1 MLVVSACTVCA
12 VKVAYVVSRFPQVSE
27 TFIVRELTQVDGEGI
42 EVILLSLFPPR
53 QPFVHPEAQ
62 PWLSRVRRISPIQA
76 GMGCAWWMTR
86 RPSALLRCAFAL
98 GWANRRRPSAMIRS
112 LVTVALAAGHAREL
126 RGTGVDH
133 IHAHFATYPAIAAW
147 VCAKLMDVTYSI
159 TAHAHDLFVD
169 QSYLEIVVADAR
181 LVVVISEFNR
191 SFLAPYVAK
200 SHTPVHLVHCG
211 VDPAAYRFRPRAPS
225 AEGAIDALCVASLEE
240 YKGHR
245 VLLEAL
251 ASGDEDTAR
260 LHLRLV
266 GSGPLEHEIRTM
278 VDRLG
283 LGERVQLLGSRS
295 EAEVAAMLEDADL
308 FVLPSIVAHDGQME
322 GIPVALMEA
331 LASGLPAIASR
342 LSGIPELV
350 QDGVTGVLVEPADVA
365 ALVGAFRRVCS
376 DPQATRA
383 RAQAGRALVER
394 EFNVS
399 RSGEQMRALFLA
411 LVPATP
417 AGRPRERSL
426 QHGVR

>member
-1 MLVVSACTVCA
+1 

-42 EVILLSLFPPR
+42 EVNLLSLFPPR
-53 QPFVHPEAQ
+53 QPFVHPEAR

-76 GMGCAWWMTR
+76 GVGCAWWMTR
-86 RPSALLRCAFAL
+86 RPAVLLRCALAL
-98 GWANRRRPSAMIRS
+98 VWANRRRPSQMIRS

-147 VCAKLMDVTYSI
+147 VCAKLVDVTYSI

-169 QSYLEIVVADAR
+169 QSYLEIVVADASF
-181 LVVVISEFNR
+181 VVTISEFNR

-200 SHTPVHLVHCG
+200 SHTPVQLVHCG
-211 VDPAAYRFRPRAPS
+211 VDPTAYRFRPRAPS
-225 AEGAIDALCVASLEE
+225 TEGAIDALCVASLEE

-245 VLLEAL
+245 VLLQAL
-251 ASGDEDTAR
+251 ASGEEVTAR
-260 LHLRLV
+260 VHLRLV
-266 GSGPLEHEIRTM
+266 GSGPLEPEIRAL

-308 FVLPSIVAHDGQME
+308 FVLPSIVADDGQME

-331 LASGLPAIASR
+331 LAAGLPAIASR

-350 QDGVTGVLVEPADVA
+350 QDGVTGVLVQPADVA
-365 ALVGAFRRVCS
+365 DLVAGFRRAAS
-376 DPQATRA
+376 DPRATRG

-399 RSGEQMRALFLA
+399 HSAEQMRDLFLA
-411 LVPATP
+411 PPSAVLAER
-417 AGRPRERSL
+417 AREGSL
-426 QHGVR
+426 EHGVR

>member
-1 MLVVSACTVCA
+1 MWDRAATVCA

-27 TFIVRELTQVDGEGI
+27 TFIVRELTQVDGEGV
-42 EVILLSLFPPR
+42 EVTLLSLFPPR
-53 QPFVHPEAQ
+53 QPFVHPEAK

-86 RPSALLRCAFAL
+86 RPSVLPRCAFAL
-98 GWANRRRPSAMIRS
+98 AWANRRRPSAMIRS

-147 VCAKLMDVTYSI
+147 VCAKLVNVTYSI

-169 QSYLEIVVADAR
+169 QSYLEIVMADAR
-181 LVVVISEFNR
+181 FVVVISEFNR
-191 SFLAPYVAK
+191 AFLAPYVAK
-200 SHTPVHLVHCG
+200 SHTPVQLVHCG
-211 VDPAAYRFRPRAPS
+211 VDPAAYRFRPHAP
-225 AEGAIDALCVASLEE
+225 AEEGSIDVLCVASLEE

-251 ASGDEDTAR
+251 ASGDEVAAR
-260 LHLRLV
+260 VRLRLV
-266 GSGPLEHEIRTM
+266 GSGPLEHEIRAS

-295 EAEVAAMLEDADL
+295 EAEVASMLEDADL
-308 FVLPSIVAHDGQME
+308 FVLPSIVAGDGQME

-350 QDGVTGVLVEPADVA
+350 QDGVTGVLVEPADVGE
-365 ALVGAFRRVCS
+365 LVAAFRSVLS

-383 RAQAGRALVER
+383 RAEAGRALVER

-399 RSGEQMRALFLA
+399 HSAQQMRALFLA
-411 LVPATP
+411 PPSAKPPKRT
-417 AGRPRERSL
+417 RERSL
-426 QHGVR
+426 EHSDR